1 MAKNKSVY
9 SIQEVVI
16 ILPTQEDDDTL
27 VDVRANVLEI
37 NFFENLAKP
46 YVDAR
51 IAILDDFGLKNT
63 LNLQGTERIRIT
75 IGGQDEAESPIIQK
89 TFFIGKI
96 SDTKRLNERSEV
108 ISMDLVEEH
117 VFVNAIKQISR
128 SFSTTIEDVI
138 TDLCENEL
146 GKSVVP
152 YLFNKTAQ
160 GVRKII
166 VPYLSPL
173 EAVQWIKTR
182 ATSRTGAP
190 IYLYGDLYSNN
201 LYLSDLD
208 SLLSE
213 QESLNLDLPY
223 RYSTAGGSADDK
235 DESLRPYYEIISYRE
250 MDAENTLMLYEE
262 GVIGSSYTNLDVGTG
277 VAVESHLSV
286 RDILDEFY
294 TNELI
299 SVNTAQSIFD
309 PSLVIDGRL
318 SDEYNSLHINQITS
332 SNTYNQYPSIHEE
345 TIVLDENGDIIESRL
360 KVKNKII
367 RMMMKRNQI
376 DIGVNGKLFFE
387 GKIPVGAK
395 LRVLFLNPDVS
406 DNKKDPSQQLDRRK
420 SGDYL
425 ILATN
430 HKLVQENHNVVLR
443 LTKLGELPRDFT
455 L

>member
-1 MAKNKSVY
+1 MSKNKSVY
-9 SIQEVVI
+9 SIKEVVI
-16 ILPTQEDDDTL
+16 ILPNQDENDTL
-27 VDVRANVLEI
+27 LDIRANVLEI
-37 NFFENLAKP
+37 NFFENIAKP

-51 IAILDDFGLKNT
+51 IAIIDDFGLKNT
-63 LNLQGTERIRIT
+63 LNIQGTERIRIT
-75 IGGQDEAESPIIQK
+75 IGGEDESNAPIVQK

-108 ISMDLVEEH
+108 VSMDLIEEH

-128 SFSTTIEDVI
+128 SFSTTIEDII

-152 YLFNKTAQ
+152 YRFNKTAQ
-160 GVRKII
+160 GVRKVI

-173 EAVQWIKTR
+173 EAIQWIKTR
-182 ATSRTGAP
+182 ATSKTGAP
-190 IYLYGDLYSNN
+190 VYLYGDLYSNN

-213 QESLNLDLPY
+213 QEALNLDLPY
-223 RYSTAGGSADDK
+223 RYTSAGGSADDK
-235 DESLRPYYEIISYRE
+235 EESLRPYYEIISYRE
-250 MDAENTLMLYEE
+250 IDAEDTLLLYEE
-262 GVIGSSYTNLDVGTG
+262 GVIGSSYTNLDAGTG
-277 VAVESHLSV
+277 VSVESHLSV

-299 SVNTAQSIFD
+299 SVNTAQTIFD

-332 SNTYNQYPSIHEE
+332 SNTYNQYQSIHDEAV
-345 TIVLDENGDIIESRL
+345 VLTENGDITESRL

-367 RMMMKRNQI
+367 RMMLKRNQI
-376 DIGVNGKLFFE
+376 DIGVSGRFFFE
-387 GKIPVGAK
+387 GKVPVGAK
-395 LRVLFLNPDVS
+395 IRVLFLNPDVS
-406 DNKKDPSQQLDRRK
+406 DNKKEPSQQLDKRK

-430 HKLVQENHNVVLR
+430 HKLVQEKHNVVLR